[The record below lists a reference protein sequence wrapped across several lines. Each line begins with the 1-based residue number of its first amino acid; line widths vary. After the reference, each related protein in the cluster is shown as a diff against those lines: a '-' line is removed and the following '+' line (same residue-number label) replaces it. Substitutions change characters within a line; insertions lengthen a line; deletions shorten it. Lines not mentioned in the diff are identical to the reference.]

1 MSMLPFGH
9 SDTTV
14 REYYNLSFHVLILV
28 PNVVLC

>member
-9 SDTTV
+9 FDTTV
-14 REYYNLSFHVLILV
+14 RDYNILSFHVLILV